1 MISLLAKLF
10 IKDYTNVTDSK
21 VREAYGVLCGGMGI
35 ALNILLFL
43 GKFLAGT
50 LSGSIAITADAFNN
64 LSDAGSSFITLIGFK
79 LGSQKPD
86 PEHPFGHGRMEY
98 LSGLA
103 VAVLIIVMAVELFK
117 SSFDKILHPEV
128 LECSA
133 VIVLI
138 LIASIAVKIYM
149 AIYNH
154 SVGRKIQS
162 AAMGATAKDSMSD
175 TVATTV
181 VLIATLVGAIWGVP
195 IDGYCGV
202 LVSILIFMA
211 GFGAIKDTVGPLLGT
226 APEKEFVD
234 KIEEIVMSHDIVKGM
249 HDLVVHDY
257 GPGRVMISLH
267 AEVPHTEDILVIH
280 DEIDNIEEELGDKLN
295 CEAVI
300 HMDPIIV
307 DDEKV
312 NEVKEYVCKIVH
324 QVGEE
329 LNFHDFRMVS
339 GNSHTNLIFD
349 VVVPFKYKMSDEV
362 IKKAIQEAIWVN
374 YPRYNA
380 VIHIDHAYCY
390 KYLQIVDLQLK

>member
-1 MISLLAKLF
+1 MISLLAKLL
-10 IKDYTNVTDSK
+10 IKDYKNVTDAK

-50 LSGSIAITADAFNN
+50 ISGSIAITADAFNN

-86 PEHPFGHGRMEY
+86 LEHPFGHGRMEY

-103 VAVLIIVMAVELFK
+103 VAVLIIVMALELFK

-138 LIASIAVKIYM
+138 LLASIAVKIYM

-154 SVGRKIQS
+154 NVGKKIQS

-175 TVATTV
+175 TIATTV
-181 VLIATLVGAIWGVP
+181 VLISTIVGAIWGIP

-202 LVSILIFMA
+202 LLSILIFMA
-211 GFGAIKDTVGPLLGT
+211 GIGAIKDTVGPLLGT
-226 APEKEFVD
+226 APDKEFVE
-234 KIEEIVMSHDIVKGM
+234 KIEEIVMAHDIVKGM

-300 HMDPIIV
+300 HMDPIIM

-312 NEVKEYVCKIVH
+312 NEVKEYVGNIVC

-349 VVVPFKYKMSDEV
+349 VVVPFKYRMSDEA

-380 VIHIDHAYCY
+380 VIHIDHAYC
-390 KYLQIVDLQLK
+390 

>member
-1 MISLLAKLF
+1 MISLLAKLL
-10 IKDYTNVTDSK
+10 IKDYKNVTDAK

-50 LSGSIAITADAFNN
+50 ISGSIAITADAFNN

-103 VAVLIIVMAVELFK
+103 VAVLIIVMALELFK

-138 LIASIAVKIYM
+138 LFASIAVKIYM

-154 SVGRKIQS
+154 NVGKKIHS

-175 TVATTV
+175 TIATTV
-181 VLIATLVGAIWGVP
+181 VLISTIVGAIWGIP

-202 LVSILIFMA
+202 LLSILIFMA
-211 GFGAIKDTVGPLLGT
+211 GIGAIKDTVGPLLGT
-226 APEKEFVD
+226 APDKEFVER
-234 KIEEIVMSHDIVKGM
+234 IEEIVMAHDIVKGM

-300 HMDPIIV
+300 HMDPIIM

-312 NEVKEYVCKIVH
+312 NEVKEYVGNIVC

-349 VVVPFKYKMSDEV
+349 VVVPFKYRMSDEV

-380 VIHIDHAYCY
+380 VIHIDHTYC
-390 KYLQIVDLQLK
+390 

>member
-380 VIHIDHAYCY
+380 IIHIDHAYC
-390 KYLQIVDLQLK
+390 

>member
-1 MISLLAKLF
+1 MISLLAKLW
-10 IKDYTNVTDSK
+10 IKDYKNVTDAK

-50 LSGSIAITADAFNN
+50 ISGSIAITADAFNN

-103 VAVLIIVMAVELFK
+103 VAVLIIVMALELFK

-138 LIASIAVKIYM
+138 LLASIAVKIYM

-154 SVGRKIQS
+154 NVGKKIHS

-175 TVATTV
+175 TIATTV
-181 VLIATLVGAIWGVP
+181 VLISTIVGAIWGIP

-202 LVSILIFMA
+202 LLSILIFMA
-211 GFGAIKDTVGPLLGT
+211 GIGAIKDTVGPLLGT
-226 APEKEFVD
+226 APDKEFVER
-234 KIEEIVMSHDIVKGM
+234 IEEIVMAHDIVKGM

-300 HMDPIIV
+300 HMDPIIM

-312 NEVKEYVCKIVH
+312 NEVKEYVRNIVC

-349 VVVPFKYKMSDEV
+349 VVVPFKYRMSDEV

-380 VIHIDHAYCY
+380 VIHIDHAYC
-390 KYLQIVDLQLK
+390 

>member
-181 VLIATLVGAIWGVP
+181 VLLATLVGAIWGVP

-380 VIHIDHAYCY
+380 VIHIDHAYC
-390 KYLQIVDLQLK
+390 

>member
-86 PEHPFGHGRMEY
+86 PEHPFGHGRIEY

-181 VLIATLVGAIWGVP
+181 VLLATLVGAIWGVP

-380 VIHIDHAYCY
+380 VIHIDHAYC
-390 KYLQIVDLQLK
+390 

>member
-1 MISLLAKLF
+1 MISLLAKLL
-10 IKDYTNVTDSK
+10 IKDYKNVTDAK

-50 LSGSIAITADAFNN
+50 ISGSIAITADAFNN

-103 VAVLIIVMAVELFK
+103 VAVLIIVMALELFK

-138 LIASIAVKIYM
+138 LLASIAVKIYM

-154 SVGRKIQS
+154 NVGKKIHS

-175 TVATTV
+175 TIATTV
-181 VLIATLVGAIWGVP
+181 VLISTIVGAIWGIP

-202 LVSILIFMA
+202 LLSILIFMA
-211 GFGAIKDTVGPLLGT
+211 GIGAIKDTVGPLLGT
-226 APEKEFVD
+226 APDKEFVER
-234 KIEEIVMSHDIVKGM
+234 IEEIVMAHDIVKGM

-300 HMDPIIV
+300 HMDPIIM

-312 NEVKEYVCKIVH
+312 NEVKEYIRNIVC

-380 VIHIDHAYCY
+380 VIHIDHTYC
-390 KYLQIVDLQLK
+390 

>member
-1 MISLLAKLF
+1 MISLLAKLL
-10 IKDYTNVTDSK
+10 IKDYKNVTDAK

-50 LSGSIAITADAFNN
+50 ISGSIAITADAFNN

-138 LIASIAVKIYM
+138 LLASIAVKIYM

-154 SVGRKIQS
+154 NVGKKIHS

-175 TVATTV
+175 TIATTV
-181 VLIATLVGAIWGVP
+181 VLISTIVGAIWGIP

-202 LVSILIFMA
+202 LLSILIFMA
-211 GFGAIKDTVGPLLGT
+211 GIGAIKDTVGPLLGT
-226 APEKEFVD
+226 APDKEFVER
-234 KIEEIVMSHDIVKGM
+234 IEEIVMAHDIVKGM

-300 HMDPIIV
+300 HMDPIIM

-312 NEVKEYVCKIVH
+312 NEVKEYVGNIVC

-349 VVVPFKYKMSDEV
+349 VVVPFKYRMSDEV

-380 VIHIDHAYCY
+380 VIHIDHAYC
-390 KYLQIVDLQLK
+390 

>member
-234 KIEEIVMSHDIVKGM
+234 KIEEIVMSHDIVKSM

-380 VIHIDHAYCY
+380 VIHIDHAYC
-390 KYLQIVDLQLK
+390 

>member
-1 MISLLAKLF
+1 MISLLAKLL
-10 IKDYTNVTDSK
+10 IKDYKNVTDAK

-50 LSGSIAITADAFNN
+50 ISGSIAITADAFNN

-103 VAVLIIVMAVELFK
+103 VAVLIIVMALELFK

-138 LIASIAVKIYM
+138 LLASIAVKIYM

-154 SVGRKIQS
+154 NVGKKIHS

-175 TVATTV
+175 TIATTV
-181 VLIATLVGAIWGVP
+181 VLISTIVGAIWGIP

-202 LVSILIFMA
+202 LLSILIFMA
-211 GFGAIKDTVGPLLGT
+211 GIGAIKDTVGPLLGT
-226 APEKEFVD
+226 APDKEFVE
-234 KIEEIVMSHDIVKGM
+234 KIEEIVMAHDIVKGM

-300 HMDPIIV
+300 HMDPIIM

-312 NEVKEYVCKIVH
+312 NEVKEYVRNIVC

-349 VVVPFKYKMSDEV
+349 VVVPFKYRMSDEV

-380 VIHIDHAYCY
+380 VIHIDHTYC
-390 KYLQIVDLQLK
+390 

>member
-1 MISLLAKLF
+1 MISLLEKLL
-10 IKDYTNVTDSK
+10 IKDYKNVTDAK

-50 LSGSIAITADAFNN
+50 ISGSIAITADAFNN

-103 VAVLIIVMAVELFK
+103 VAVLIIVMALELFK

-138 LIASIAVKIYM
+138 LLASIAVKIYM

-154 SVGRKIQS
+154 NVGKKIHS

-175 TVATTV
+175 TIATTV
-181 VLIATLVGAIWGVP
+181 VLISTIVGAIWGIP

-202 LVSILIFMA
+202 LLSILIFMA
-211 GFGAIKDTVGPLLGT
+211 GIGAIKDTVGPLLGT
-226 APEKEFVD
+226 APDKEFVE
-234 KIEEIVMSHDIVKGM
+234 KIEEIVMAHDIVKGM

-300 HMDPIIV
+300 HMDPIIM

-312 NEVKEYVCKIVH
+312 NEVKEYVRNIVC

-349 VVVPFKYKMSDEV
+349 VVVPFKYRMSDEV

-380 VIHIDHAYCY
+380 VIHIDHTYC
-390 KYLQIVDLQLK
+390 

>member
-1 MISLLAKLF
+1 MISLLAKLL
-10 IKDYTNVTDSK
+10 IKDYKNVTDAK

-50 LSGSIAITADAFNN
+50 ISGSIAITADAFNN

-103 VAVLIIVMAVELFK
+103 VAVLIIVMALELFK

-138 LIASIAVKIYM
+138 LLASIAVKIYM

-154 SVGRKIQS
+154 NVGKRIHS

-175 TVATTV
+175 TIATTV
-181 VLIATLVGAIWGVP
+181 VLISTIVGAIWGIP

-202 LVSILIFMA
+202 LLSILIFMA
-211 GFGAIKDTVGPLLGT
+211 GIGAIKDTVGPLLGT
-226 APEKEFVD
+226 APDKEFVER
-234 KIEEIVMSHDIVKGM
+234 IEEIVMAHDIVKGM

-300 HMDPIIV
+300 HMDPIIM

-312 NEVKEYVCKIVH
+312 NEVKEYVRNIVC

-349 VVVPFKYKMSDEV
+349 VVVPFKYRMSDEV

-380 VIHIDHAYCY
+380 VIHIDHTYC
-390 KYLQIVDLQLK
+390 

>member
-1 MISLLAKLF
+1 MISLLAKLL
-10 IKDYTNVTDSK
+10 IKDYKNVTDVK

-50 LSGSIAITADAFNN
+50 ISGSIAITADAFNN

-138 LIASIAVKIYM
+138 LLASIAVKIYM

-154 SVGRKIQS
+154 NVGKKIQS

-175 TVATTV
+175 TIATTV
-181 VLIATLVGAIWGVP
+181 VLISTIVGAIWGIP

-202 LVSILIFMA
+202 LLSILIFMA
-211 GFGAIKDTVGPLLGT
+211 GIGAIKDTVGPLLGT
-226 APEKEFVD
+226 APDKEFVE
-234 KIEEIVMSHDIVKGM
+234 KIEEIVMAHDIVKGM

-300 HMDPIIV
+300 HMDPIIM

-312 NEVKEYVCKIVH
+312 NEVKEYVRNIVC

-349 VVVPFKYKMSDEV
+349 VVVPFKYRMSDEV

-380 VIHIDHAYCY
+380 VIHIDHTYC
-390 KYLQIVDLQLK
+390 

>member
-181 VLIATLVGAIWGVP
+181 VLIATLVGALWGVP

-380 VIHIDHAYCY
+380 VIHIDHAYC
-390 KYLQIVDLQLK
+390 

>member
-1 MISLLAKLF
+1 MISLLAKLL
-10 IKDYTNVTDSK
+10 IKDYKNVTDAK

-50 LSGSIAITADAFNN
+50 ISGSIAITADAFNN

-103 VAVLIIVMAVELFK
+103 VAVLIIVMALELFK

-138 LIASIAVKIYM
+138 LLASIAVKIYM

-154 SVGRKIQS
+154 NVGKKIHS

-175 TVATTV
+175 TIATTV
-181 VLIATLVGAIWGVP
+181 VLISTIVGAIWGIP

-202 LVSILIFMA
+202 LLSILIFMA
-211 GFGAIKDTVGPLLGT
+211 GIGAIKDTVGPLLGT
-226 APEKEFVD
+226 APDKEFVERID
-234 KIEEIVMSHDIVKGM
+234 EIVMAHDIVKGM

-300 HMDPIIV
+300 HMDPIIM

-312 NEVKEYVCKIVH
+312 NEVKEYVRNIVC

-349 VVVPFKYKMSDEV
+349 VVVPFKYRMSDEV

-380 VIHIDHAYCY
+380 VIHIDHTYC
-390 KYLQIVDLQLK
+390 

>member
-64 LSDAGSSFITLIGFK
+64 LSDAGSSFVTVIGFK
-79 LGSQKPD
+79 LGTQKPD

-380 VIHIDHAYCY
+380 VIHIDHAYC
-390 KYLQIVDLQLK
+390 